1 MSCKDSEGAGF
12 VCAYGWVTLWLAF
25 HTNLQRKKHCG
36 WAGGDLLQTHPAAVC
51 CYTAVTHLGNKSN
64 VEKME
69 KNGEK
74 NLTKV
79 KKPKEVMY
87 WGKKKP
93 KLNEQMASC
102 CQKDTEPGNI
112 YLNYFHCD
120 RFPNHSDWSSA
131 SPGWDL
137 GWCIQSYLAS

>member
-1 MSCKDSEGAGF
+1 
-12 VCAYGWVTLWLAF
+12 
-25 HTNLQRKKHCG
+25 
-36 WAGGDLLQTHPAAVC
+36 
-51 CYTAVTHLGNKSN
+51 
-64 VEKME
+64 
-69 KNGEK
+69 
-74 NLTKV
+74 
-79 KKPKEVMY
+79 MY

-102 CQKDTEPGNI
+102 RQKDIEPGNI

-137 GWCIQSYLAS
+137 G